1 MPETFTA
8 FEVDVLKA
16 LLYFESL
23 KVLGVLDVLEALDV
37 LDDLD
42 SIKKRVDEV
51 VKYV

>member
-23 KVLGVLDVLEALDV
+23 KGLGVLDVLETLDV
-37 LDDLD
+37 LDDR
-42 SIKKRVDEV
+42 KRRVDEV

>member
-23 KVLGVLDVLEALDV
+23 KGLGVLDVLEALDV
-37 LDDLD
+37 LDDR
-42 SIKKRVDEV
+42 KRRVDEV